1 MGRRLLPWDLVVS
14 LAIGLADLV
23 MALLLPVGA
32 LQPFLGVPL
41 ALAVPGYLTILFL
54 FPSRQSMDTLTRVT
68 LNLATSVGLIISAG
82 LLFVFLALP
91 FTGTWI
97 LGFLLGIIAALSVLA
112 ELRRGRLPS
121 DDRFYPSLPTI
132 HIPRPTLP
140 EAMVAGAIA
149 VALITSGVLLYT
161 VATRPTG
168 STYTTLYL
176 LNSQGIAGNY
186 PLNVTVGSVNG
197 VIIGVVSHENTS
209 MNFGLVVTL
218 LNATDGGAQ
227 STTNTS
233 NLSAD
238 VVHFSP
244 GGSVG
249 TNFTLD
255 PGQVRQLPM
264 NFTIDVPGTHRL
276 AFILL
281 KDQNVIY
288 RETFLWV
295 NATVG

>member
-1 MGRRLLPWDLVVS
+1 MCRRLPPWDLVVS
-14 LAIGLADLV
+14 MAIGLAALLI
-23 MALLLPVGA
+23 ALLLPGGV
-32 LQPFLGVPL
+32 LQPLLGVPL
-41 ALAVPGYLTILFL
+41 ALAVPGYLTILLL
-54 FPSRQSMDTLTRVT
+54 FPSRRSMDAITRVT
-68 LNLATSVGLIISAG
+68 LSLATSTGIIISAG
-82 LLFVFLALP
+82 LLFVFLTLP
-91 FTGTWI
+91 FTVAWI
-97 LGFLLGIIAALSVLA
+97 LGVLLGIIAALSVLA
-112 ELRRGRLPS
+112 ELRRRGLPS
-121 DDRFYPSLPTI
+121 DDRFYPSLPTL

-140 EAMVAGAIA
+140 EAIVAGGIA
-149 VALITSGVLLYT
+149 MALVASGVVLYT
-161 VATRPTG
+161 VTTRPTV

-197 VIIGVVSHENTS
+197 VIIGVLSHENTS

-227 STTNTS
+227 HTTYTS

-244 GGSVG
+244 GGFIG
-249 TNFTLD
+249 TNFTLE

-264 NFTIDVPGTHRL
+264 NFTIDVAGTHRL
-276 AFILL
+276 VFVLL